1 MLGSSRPAVSHGQL
15 HLPKLAEV
23 VQIPSGGNAAHACRI
38 RHRSGR
44 QPGLRLAQGLHD
56 QIESGVGK
64 PLWNYVASFTGKSAN
79 LSETYTND
87 FANKA
92 SV

>member
-15 HLPKLAEV
+15 HLV
-23 VQIPSGGNAAHACRI
+23 
-38 RHRSGR
+38 RHISSR